1 MIAGVEDEGGG
12 LSREESVTDEEL
24 RESRPRELEALVSLD
39 PDFDE
44 TGEIFEPE
52 PALARAA
59 RLAPLDPD
67 DGLPL

>member
-1 MIAGVEDEGGG
+1 MPAAEGEGGG
-12 LSREESVTDEEL
+12 LSREEGVTEGEL
-24 RESRPRELEALVSLD
+24 REPRPKELEALVSLD

-44 TGEIFEPE
+44 PGENFEPE
-52 PALARAA
+52 PTLARAA